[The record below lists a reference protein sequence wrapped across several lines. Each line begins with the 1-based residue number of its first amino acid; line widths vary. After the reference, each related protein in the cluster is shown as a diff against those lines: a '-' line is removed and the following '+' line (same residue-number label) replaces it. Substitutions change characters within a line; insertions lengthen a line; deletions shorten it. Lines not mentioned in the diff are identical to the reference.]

1 MRTHRKV
8 IAPMIAA
15 VIVMLVSAS
24 ATAPRSALA
33 DQGVNRLPGSW
44 RVQITTAAQG
54 SFPGLL
60 TFTSDGAV
68 IATESPGPFE
78 SPGLG
83 NWVRRG
89 RDVDLTFLVLFG
101 SPAGG
106 GRNTG
111 SAKIVSTLHFDPRS
125 GGWEGVFRIQVFNTA
140 GAVLFED
147 CGEFQLT
154 RIEVEKFDC
163 HECADRSLC
172 S

>member
-1 MRTHRKV
+1 
-8 IAPMIAA
+8 MIAA

-44 RVQITTAAQG
+44 RVEITTKAQG

-78 SPGLG
+78 SPGHG

-101 SPAGG
+101 SAAGG

-111 SAKIVSTLHFDPRS
+111 SAKIVSTLHFDAHA
-125 GGWEGVFRIQVFNTA
+125 GGWTGLFKIQVFNAA
-140 GAVLFED
+140 GGLVFDD
-147 CGEFQLT
+147 CGEFRLT
-154 RIEVEKFDC
+154 RIEVETFDC
-163 HECADRSLC
+163 DECRDRSVC